1 MKQKLRFD
9 IAISSYCQAK
19 CPSCARTNPDTLEK
33 VDWLQPSHINVEVF
47 KKIVDSAV
55 KMDPNVVFQF
65 CGELGDPLMHPNIE
79 ELIDYAME
87 YSNGVEVNTNG
98 GLRNSEF
105 FKKMAEKWEYVGD
118 YSAEDA
124 KMLKFIF
131 GIDGMTK
138 ESSEAYR
145 VAVDWE
151 RAITNMETWANN
163 GGRGEWHFI
172 LFEHNWQEIPMA
184 IRLAEI
190 IDYPIFFKFNG
201 RDYGMISDHG
211 RREAYK
217 MLEELDGEIVP

>member
-33 VDWLQPSHINVEVF
+33 VDWLKPSHINVDVF
-47 KKIVDSAV
+47 KNIVDSAV
-55 KMDPNVVFQF
+55 KMDPDVIFQF
-65 CGELGDPLMHPNIE
+65 CGELGDPLMHPKID

-87 YSNGVEVNTNG
+87 RSNGVEVNTNG
-98 GLRNSEF
+98 GLRSSSF
-105 FKKMAEKWEYVGD
+105 FKEMAEKWECFDD
-118 YSAEDA
+118 YSSDA

-131 GIDGMTK
+131 GIDGMTA
-138 ESSEAYR
+138 ETSEKYR
-145 VAVDWE
+145 IAVDWE
-151 RAITNMETWANN
+151 RAITNMETWADN

-172 LFEHNWQEIPMA
+172 IFEHNWHEIPAA
-184 IRLAEI
+184 IKLAEI

-201 RDYGMISDHG
+201 RNYGMISDHG
-211 RREAYK
+211 KREAYR